1 MISFT
6 EAQIEQWMADFLL
19 PFIRVAALIT
29 AAPVLNVRQ
38 IPARFKALLAVL
50 ITWAALPLLPPMP
63 VVEVL
68 SAEGLLIVAQQIA
81 IGAAMGFMFQLAF
94 NALVF
99 GGQVMA
105 YSMGLGF
112 AHMMDPANGVQVPVV
127 SQYWMILAML
137 AFLLSNGHLVLLA
150 GVAQSFEILP
160 VATDGLTRAG
170 LWTLIE
176 WSSALFAS
184 GLLMALPIIIA
195 LLLVNIGMGV
205 VSRASPQLNI
215 FAIGFPITL
224 LVGFVLM
231 WVSLPHV
238 MGGFGLLVNEA
249 MSVSL
254 DILGTR

>member
-63 VVEVL
+63 VVEVF

-112 AHMMDPANGVQVPVV
+112 AFMMDPQNGIQVPVV
-127 SQYWMILAML
+127 SQFWLILAMI
-137 AFLLSNGHLVLLA
+137 AFLMSNSHLLLIGVL
-150 GVAQSFEILP
+150 VDSFTILP
-160 VATDGLTRAG
+160 VAVDGLTREG
-170 LWTLIE
+170 LWGMLSWAGIVF
-176 WSSALFAS
+176 SAGVAMS
-184 GLLMALPIIIA
+184 LPILVS
-195 LLLVNIGMGV
+195 LLIVNVGLGFV
-205 VSRASPQLNI
+205 ARAAPQLNI
-215 FAIGFPITL
+215 FAVGFPMTL
-224 LVGFVLM
+224 TMGLVLM
-231 WVSLPHV
+231 WLTLPQV
-238 MGGFGLLVNEA
+238 MTRFGELIRETFSQLG
-249 MSVSL
+249 L
-254 DILGTR
+254 ILG